1 MTDMDNAAAAH
12 LYADY
17 ASASRLQI
25 CEVQPLLPAI
35 ELRCNCSMYILTVS
49 VRLHVFAN
57 SYYSD

>member
-1 MTDMDNAAAAH
+1 MTDMDNAAAH